1 MSTLA
6 RVSRSL
12 RLALAAVVLVT
23 GAGCATLP
31 ESGGV
36 HREAID
42 PPGVQPDAPYFNPPG
57 PAKDGTPAAIVS
69 GFLLAMQANPLTMS
83 VARTFLTPR
92 AQSTWEPNRG
102 TLIYEGANVE
112 TAASGAR
119 VRLADTR
126 RLDPRGGWL
135 GGRAGSAETFDL
147 RLVSEQGQWR
157 IDNPPNALVVPT
169 SFFQRNFA
177 RFSLYFYDQTG
188 QVLLPEPIFIP
199 RGEQTATNLVRGL
212 LAGPGSRLA
221 QVTRSAF
228 PSRTTLDLSVV
239 LTVSGVAEVPVSR
252 DVLKLPA
259 AELERAMDQLAWTLR
274 QVPGISRIRLTVDG
288 APVPLPGGQLDVS
301 VSSGEEYDAGAGP
314 DSARL
319 WGLRG
324 GKVVQAD
331 ADAGTATSGPLGRGG
346 YSMRS
351 LAVGGAPR
359 QVAAVSEDGSTVF
372 LAPAGGSTDDPDATR
387 AFQGRDV
394 LRPSFDMFGDVWL
407 VDRARS
413 GAKVRVLHDGK
424 VQRLRVPGVT
434 GAQVAAFSVARDGSR
449 IAFGLAG
456 DPAPALR
463 VVDILRDDEGAVSGV
478 GQVRSVPTGLAD
490 AGRIADLGWRDTA
503 TLALLTRPSN
513 ETSAVSF
520 VSFDGSPTS
529 QALVEPGLF
538 REVATSL
545 VVAPDPDL
553 PLLIVT
559 PDQRL
564 FQLTGSGQW
573 VRSSERFLAATYGR

>member
-6 RVSRSL
+6 RRSRSL
-12 RLALAAVVLVT
+12 RLVLAAAVLAT
-23 GAGCATLP
+23 GSACASLP
-31 ESGGV
+31 ESGVV

-42 PPGVQPDAPYFNPPG
+42 PPGVQSDAPYFNPPG

-69 GFLLAMQANPLTMS
+69 GFLLAMQANPLSMS
-83 VARTFLTPR
+83 VARTFLSDR
-92 AQSTWEPNRG
+92 ARTTWEPNRG
-102 TLIYEGANVE
+102 TVIYEGPNVE
-112 TAASGAR
+112 TTASGAR
-119 VRLADTR
+119 VRLTDTR

-135 GGRAGSAETFDL
+135 GGKAGSAETLDL
-147 RLVSEQGQWR
+147 RLVSEEGQWR

-177 RFSLYFYDQTG
+177 RFNLYFYDQTG

-212 LAGPGSRLA
+212 LAGPGGKLA

-239 LTVSGVAEVPVSR
+239 VTVSGVAEVPVSR
-252 DVLKLPA
+252 DVLKLPG
-259 AELERAMDQLAWTLR
+259 AELGRAMDQLAWTLR

-301 VSSGEEYDAGAGP
+301 VSSGAEYDAGADP
-314 DSARL
+314 DSSRL

-324 GKVVQAD
+324 GKLVQAD
-331 ADAGTATSGPLGRGG
+331 AGAGTATSGPLGRAG

-351 LAVGGAPR
+351 LGVGGTPR
-359 QVAAVSEDGSTVF
+359 QAAAVSQDGTSVF
-372 LAPAGGSTDDPDATR
+372 LAPVGGAAGDAATV
-387 AFQGRDV
+387 AFEGRNV
-394 LRPSFDMFGDVWL
+394 LRPSFDMFGDVWI
-407 VDRARS
+407 VDRTRR
-413 GAKVRVLHDGK
+413 GAKVWVLRNGRR
-424 VQRLRVPGVT
+424 QQLRVPGVT
-434 GAQVAAFSVARDGSR
+434 GAQVVAFSVARDGSR

-463 VVDILRDDEGAVSGV
+463 VVDILRDDERAVSGV
-478 GQVRSVPTGLAD
+478 GQVRSVPTGLPD
-490 AGRIADLGWRDTA
+490 AGRIVDLGWRDPA
-503 TLALLTRPSN
+503 TLALLSRPTN

-520 VSFDGSPTS
+520 VSFDGSPIS
-529 QALVEPGLF
+529 QSMVEPGLF

-545 VVAPDPDL
+545 VVAPDADL

-573 VRSSERFLAATYGR
+573 VRSSERFQAATYGR